1 LKIFFICKRHP
12 QQRDLIERPY
22 GRFYYLPQLL
32 AELGHDVRVQL
43 CSHRRLPAST
53 LDRGGVVW
61 KSSDVRMLGLRVLLA
76 RARLEATA
84 FAPDYIIGCSD
95 AWYGWMAHWLA
106 RQTGARL
113 AVDAYDNFEAYMP
126 WNLPLHW
133 KWHASLRAADVV
145 TAAGPHLAARLNGY
159 RTGRVPTAIVPMAAD
174 PLFVPCDR
182 LAARRELNLPVDAP
196 LVGYCGGWASNR
208 GTNVLIEAFRKV
220 RSARPE
226 ARLVLTGKPPSHALA
241 EEGVL
246 ALGYVKDSQLP
257 KVLSALD
264 VACVITADT
273 AFGRYSYPA
282 KLCEAMACE
291 VPVVATGTDPVRWM
305 LKDDEHFF
313 VPVGNA
319 SAMAK
324 SLLARLANPTRIQYP
339 KLPTW
344 NESAAH
350 FEQAL
355 VHGREH

>member
-1 LKIFFICKRHP
+1 
-12 QQRDLIERPY
+12 
-22 GRFYYLPQLL
+22 
-32 AELGHDVRVQL
+32 
-43 CSHRRLPAST
+43 
-53 LDRGGVVW
+53 
-61 KSSDVRMLGLRVLLA
+61 
-76 RARLEATA
+76 
-84 FAPDYIIGCSD
+84 
-95 AWYGWMAHWLA
+95 
-106 RQTGARL
+106 
-113 AVDAYDNFEAYMP
+113 
-126 WNLPLHW
+126 
-133 KWHASLRAADVV
+133 
-145 TAAGPHLAARLNGY
+145 
-159 RTGRVPTAIVPMAAD
+159 
-174 PLFVPCDR
+174 
-182 LAARRELNLPVDAP
+182 
-196 LVGYCGGWASNR
+196 
-208 GTNVLIEAFRKV
+208 
-220 RSARPE
+220 
-226 ARLVLTGKPPSHALA
+226 
-241 EEGVL
+241 
-246 ALGYVKDSQLP
+246 
-257 KVLSALD
+257 VLSALD